1 MKNYQTVKMTAL
13 LLALLAAAPA
23 VMACGSEGTTADTTA
38 AVTSADT
45 AAVTETET
53 EAVTE
58 PAYTDDMPDTDLG
71 GYSFRFFSELW
82 TYDNTYGAHRMM
94 YEEYTGNPVNDVL
107 HESTLYIEDRFN
119 CDIVMIDGGDP
130 YQMVDNAKNSML
142 SGENAFDL
150 IVGHDGNMRNLAQQ
164 GFLTNILDIEQF
176 NFDKPWWQPSK
187 GLDFLGDLYFASSY
201 LSFTGLHWTRAL
213 MVNKDYMHSIDLEM
227 PYDLVREGKW
237 TLDAM
242 LAYVKNAS
250 NDVDGNGK
258 LDSAVDKVAFAT
270 GGETLYCMQEALG
283 ITTYRRTEDSIVLD
297 LDVERADTGLT
308 KLREFHKSGEFL
320 HDTSTQ
326 FAEQHFMTGNVL
338 MVYGQIGDAYNY
350 YRDCDFAY
358 GFLPS
363 PKYDEA
369 QESYLNC
376 CTDMPWGIPNT
387 ISEEQ
392 GDIIGTVIEA
402 MSCRN
407 YLYVLPAYFD
417 VAMKSRTADTEIDAE
432 MLQLIADTRILPYAR
447 SYDLRFGALYKDLFT
462 SNKNVASYYEAQ
474 KKNAEKT
481 LTKLIDT
488 YEEMKNN

>member
-1 MKNYQTVKMTAL
+1 
-13 LLALLAAAPA
+13 
-23 VMACGSEGTTADTTA
+23 
-38 AVTSADT
+38 
-45 AAVTETET
+45 
-53 EAVTE
+53 
-58 PAYTDDMPDTDLG
+58 MPDLDLD
-71 GYSFRFFSELW
+71 GYQFRILSELW
-82 TYDNTYGAHRMM
+82 THDNTYGAHRMM
-94 YEEYTGNPVNDVL
+94 YDDYTGNPVNDVL
-107 HESTLYIEDRFN
+107 HESTLYIEERFN

-130 YQMVDNAKNSML
+130 YQMEGNTTNIVL
-142 SGENAFDL
+142 GGEDGFD
-150 IVGHDGNMRNLAQQ
+150 IAVGHDGIMRSMAQK
-164 GFLTNILDIEQF
+164 GIFCNIYDIEQF

-213 MVNKDYMHSIDLEM
+213 IVNKDYMRSIDREM
-227 PYDLVREGKW
+227 PYDLVRDGKW

-242 LAYVKNAS
+242 LAFVKDSS
-250 NDVDGNGK
+250 NDIDGDGK
-258 LDSAVDKVAFAT
+258 LDPTVDKVAFAT

-283 ITTYRRTEDSIVLD
+283 IRTYRRTEDSIVLD
-297 LDVERADTGLT
+297 LDVERAETGLT
-308 KLREFHKSGEFL
+308 KLREFHKTGEFL

-326 FAEQHFMTGNVL
+326 FAEPHFMTGNVL

-363 PKYDEA
+363 PKFDEA

-376 CTDMPWGIPNT
+376 CTDMPWAIPNT

-392 GDIIGTVIEA
+392 GDIIGTVVEA

-417 VAMKSRTADTEIDAE
+417 VAMKSRTADTEEDAE

-447 SYDLRFGALYKDLFT
+447 SYDLRFGALYQDLFNK
-462 SNKNVASYYEAQ
+462 NKNVASYYEAQ
-474 KKNAEKT
+474 KNNAEKT
-481 LTKLIDT
+481 LNKLIAA
-488 YEEMKNN
+488 YEDMRNN

>member
-1 MKNYQTVKMTAL
+1 MTNKNRIRSIL
-13 LLALLAAAPA
+13 LVLSMRAAAS
-23 VMACGSEGTTADTTA
+23 VISCGSE
-38 AVTSADT
+38 SNPADT
-45 AAVTETET
+45 AADTAPAVTAAVSEAET
-53 EAVTE
+53 EAP
-58 PAYTDDMPDTDLG
+58 PAYTDDMPDLDLD
-71 GYSFRFFSELW
+71 GYQFRILSELW
-82 TYDNTYGAHRMM
+82 THDNTYGAHRMM
-94 YEEYTGNPVNDVL
+94 YDDYTGNPVNDVL
-107 HESTLYIEDRFN
+107 HESTLYIEERFN

-130 YQMVDNAKNSML
+130 YQMEGNTTNIVL
-142 SGENAFDL
+142 GGEDGFD
-150 IVGHDGNMRNLAQQ
+150 IAVGHDGIMRSMAQK
-164 GFLTNILDIEQF
+164 GIFCNIYDIEQF

-213 MVNKDYMHSIDLEM
+213 IVNKDYMRSIDREM
-227 PYDLVREGKW
+227 PYDLVRDGKW

-242 LAYVKNAS
+242 LAFVKDSS
-250 NDVDGNGK
+250 NDIDGDGK
-258 LDSAVDKVAFAT
+258 LDPTVDKVAFAT

-283 ITTYRRTEDSIVLD
+283 IRTYRRTEDSIVLD
-297 LDVERADTGLT
+297 LDVERAETGLT
-308 KLREFHKSGEFL
+308 KLREFHKTGEFL

-326 FAEQHFMTGNVL
+326 FAEPHFMTGNVL

-363 PKYDEA
+363 PKFDEA

-376 CTDMPWGIPNT
+376 CTDMPWAIPNT

-392 GDIIGTVIEA
+392 GDIIGTVVEA

-417 VAMKSRTADTEIDAE
+417 VAMKSRTADTEEDAE

-447 SYDLRFGALYKDLFT
+447 SYDLRFGALYQDLFNK
-462 SNKNVASYYEAQ
+462 NKNVASYYEAQ
-474 KKNAEKT
+474 KNNAEKT
-481 LTKLIDT
+481 LNKLIAA
-488 YEEMKNN
+488 YEDMRNN

>member
-1 MKNYQTVKMTAL
+1 MTNKNRIRSIL
-13 LLALLAAAPA
+13 LVLSMLAAAS
-23 VMACGSEGTTADTTA
+23 VISCGSE
-38 AVTSADT
+38 SNPADT
-45 AAVTETET
+45 AADTAPAVTAAVSEAET
-53 EAVTE
+53 EAP
-58 PAYTDDMPDTDLG
+58 PAYTDDMPDLDLD
-71 GYSFRFFSELW
+71 GYQFRILSELW
-82 TYDNTYGAHRMM
+82 THDNTYGAHRMM
-94 YEEYTGNPVNDVL
+94 YDDYTGNPVNDVL
-107 HESTLYIEDRFN
+107 HESTLYIEERFN

-130 YQMVDNAKNSML
+130 YQMEGNTTNIVL
-142 SGENAFDL
+142 GGEDGFD
-150 IVGHDGNMRNLAQQ
+150 IAVGHDGIMRSMAQK
-164 GFLTNILDIEQF
+164 GIFCNIYDIEQF

-213 MVNKDYMHSIDLEM
+213 IVNKDYMRSIDREM
-227 PYDLVREGKW
+227 PYDLVRDGKW

-242 LAYVKNAS
+242 LAFVKDSS
-250 NDVDGNGK
+250 NDIDGDGK
-258 LDSAVDKVAFAT
+258 LDPTVDKVAFAT

-283 ITTYRRTEDSIVLD
+283 IRTYRRTEDSIVLD
-297 LDVERADTGLT
+297 LDVERAETGLT
-308 KLREFHKSGEFL
+308 KLREFHKTGEFL

-326 FAEQHFMTGNVL
+326 FAEPHFMTGNVL

-363 PKYDEA
+363 PKFDEA

-376 CTDMPWGIPNT
+376 CTDMPWAIPNT

-392 GDIIGTVIEA
+392 GDIIGTVVEA

-417 VAMKSRTADTEIDAE
+417 VAMKSRTADTEEDAE

-447 SYDLRFGALYKDLFT
+447 SYDLRFGALYQDLFNK
-462 SNKNVASYYEAQ
+462 NKNVASYYEAQ
-474 KKNAEKT
+474 KNNAEKT
-481 LTKLIDT
+481 LNKLIAA
-488 YEEMKNN
+488 YEDMRNN